1 MHHLSGPSHQHP
13 IMAVAKFTPLKSV
26 VFVSFAMAARP
37 VAVARA
43 GKTWCFSLVLARS

>member
-1 MHHLSGPSHQHP
+1 
-13 IMAVAKFTPLKSV
+13 MAVAKFTPLKSV

-37 VAVARA
+37 VAVA